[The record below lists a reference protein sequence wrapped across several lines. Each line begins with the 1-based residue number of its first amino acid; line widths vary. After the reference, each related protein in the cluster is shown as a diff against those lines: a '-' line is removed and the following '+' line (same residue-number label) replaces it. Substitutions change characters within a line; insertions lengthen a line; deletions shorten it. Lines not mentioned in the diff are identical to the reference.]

1 MKPDIKSEKTTE
13 DYLEAMLILKQSKG
27 YIRSIDVAQQL
38 GVTKPS
44 VTYTTKRLKEKG
56 YIVMDESNYITITE
70 NGMKIAEK
78 ILNRHNTLASFF
90 VSIGVDED
98 IAKKDAC
105 LIEHDISPETFEALC
120 SYINKN
126 KEVNGQ
132 EM

>member
-13 DYLEAMLILKQSKG
+13 DYLEAMLILKHNKG

-78 ILNRHNTLASFF
+78 ILHRHNTLASFF
-90 VSIGVDED
+90 VSIGVNEE

-120 SYINKN
+120 SYIDK
-126 KEVNGQ
+126 KQ
-132 EM
+132 